1 MKYYLSIDIGGTNL
15 KYGLL
20 DRSGRLIEHDKV
32 STPTNSRE
40 DFMRVLMSIIDA
52 QITRIRGIAISVPGK
67 IDVSQGIVYFGGSL
81 PFLDK
86 YPLGA
91 TLSGKY
97 HLPVGLENDGKA
109 AALAELWLG
118 NLKKTP
124 NSAAVVLGTG
134 VGGGVILNGHL
145 LYGTHFQAG
154 EFSFM
159 LNNFNDS
166 NFIKAA
172 VGGNTS
178 AVGMIR
184 DIGVALSLPNP
195 TDGIAVFKKI
205 EDGNPIAL
213 AKFTHFCNYV
223 AKMILNVQSVVDLQR
238 YVIGGGISAQSLVVK
253 TINTEYDQMLAA
265 TPIIHDTLTRPE
277 IIVAKFGN
285 DANLYGALYSLLQQ
299 MNGERQAVI

>member
-20 DRSGRLIEHDKV
+20 DRAGHLIEHDKV
-32 STPTNSRE
+32 PTPTSGLD
-40 DFMRVLMSIIDA
+40 DFMQVLTSIIDT
-52 QITRIRGIAISVPGK
+52 QISRVRGIAISVPGK
-67 IDVSQGIVYFGGSL
+67 IDVSQGVVYFGGSL

-86 YPLGA
+86 VPLGKQ
-91 TLSGKY
+91 LSEKY
-97 HLPVGLENDGKA
+97 HVPVGLENDGKA
-109 AALAELWLG
+109 AAMAELWLG
-118 NLKKTP
+118 NLQQTP

-134 VGGGVILNGHL
+134 VGGGIILNGQL

-159 LNNFNDS
+159 LNDFKNS
-166 NFIKAA
+166 NFIDAA

-184 DIGVALSLPNP
+184 NIGTELSLKDPA
-195 TDGIAVFKKI
+195 DGIAVFQQIKA
-205 EDGNPIAL
+205 GNPIAVT
-213 AKFTHFCNYV
+213 KFKHFCNYV

-238 YVIGGGISAQSLVVK
+238 YVIGGGISAQPLVVK
-253 TINTEYDQMLAA
+253 TINAEYNQMLAA
-265 TPIIHDTLTRPE
+265 TPIIQDSLTKPE

-299 MNGERQAVI
+299 VNGERQAVI

>member
-20 DRSGRLIEHDKV
+20 DRAGHLIEHDKV
-32 STPTNSRE
+32 PTPTSGLD
-40 DFMRVLMSIIDA
+40 DFMQVLTSIIDT
-52 QITRIRGIAISVPGK
+52 QISRVRGIAISVPGK
-67 IDVSQGIVYFGGSL
+67 IDVSQGVVYFGGSL

-86 YPLGA
+86 VPLGKQ
-91 TLSGKY
+91 LSEKY
-97 HLPVGLENDGKA
+97 HVPVGLENDGKA
-109 AALAELWLG
+109 AAMAELWLG
-118 NLKKTP
+118 NLQQTP

-134 VGGGVILNGHL
+134 VGGGIILNGQL

-159 LNNFNDS
+159 LNDFKNS
-166 NFIKAA
+166 NFIDAA

-184 DIGVALSLPNP
+184 NIGTELSLKDPA
-195 TDGIAVFKKI
+195 DGIAVFQQIKA
-205 EDGNPIAL
+205 GNPIAVT
-213 AKFTHFCNYV
+213 KFKHFCNYV

-238 YVIGGGISAQSLVVK
+238 YVIGGGISAQPLVVK
-253 TINTEYDQMLAA
+253 TINAEYNQMLAA
-265 TPIIHDTLTRPE
+265 TPIIQDSLTKPE
-277 IIVAKFGN
+277 IIAAKFGN

-299 MNGERQAVI
+299 VNGGRQAVI

>member
-20 DRSGRLIEHDKV
+20 DRAGNLIEHDKV
-32 STPTNSRE
+32 PTPTDNRDE
-40 DFMRVLMSIIDA
+40 FLKVLESVIDTYV
-52 QITRIRGIAISVPGK
+52 TRIRGIAISVPGK
-67 IDVSQGIVYFGGSL
+67 IDVQTGTVYFGGSL

-86 YPLGA
+86 FPLQKVLEA
-91 TLSGKY
+91 KY
-97 HLPVGLENDGKA
+97 HLPIGLENDGKS

-118 NLKKTP
+118 NLSDTP

-134 VGGGVILNGHL
+134 VGGGVILNNQL

-159 LNNFNDS
+159 LNNFGNSD
-166 NFIKAA
+166 FIQSA

-184 DIGVALSLPNP
+184 TIGTELGLKNTTDGVAVFEAIKAGNQF
-195 TDGIAVFKKI
+195 AVKT
-205 EDGNPIAL
+205 
-213 AKFTHFCNYV
+213 FTHFCMYV

-238 YVIGGGISAQSLVVK
+238 YVIGGGISAQPLVIQ
-253 TINTEYDQMLAA
+253 TINNQYDEMLAKA
-265 TPIIHDTLTRPE
+265 PIIQETLTKPS
-277 IIVAKFGN
+277 IIKAKFGN

-299 MNGERQAVI
+299 LNGER

>member
-20 DRSGRLIEHDKV
+20 DRAGHLIEHDKV
-32 STPTNSRE
+32 PTPTSGLD
-40 DFMRVLMSIIDA
+40 DFMQVLTSIIDT
-52 QITRIRGIAISVPGK
+52 QISRVRGIAISVPGK
-67 IDVSQGIVYFGGSL
+67 IDVSQGVVYFGGSL

-86 YPLGA
+86 VPLGKQ
-91 TLSGKY
+91 LSEKY
-97 HLPVGLENDGKA
+97 HVPVGLENDGKA
-109 AALAELWLG
+109 AAMAELWLG
-118 NLKKTP
+118 NLQQTP

-134 VGGGVILNGHL
+134 VGGGIILNGQL

-159 LNNFNDS
+159 LNDFKNS
-166 NFIKAA
+166 NFIDAA

-184 DIGVALSLPNP
+184 NIGTELSLKDPA
-195 TDGIAVFKKI
+195 DGIAVFQQIKA
-205 EDGNPIAL
+205 GNPIAVT
-213 AKFTHFCNYV
+213 KFKHFCNYV

-238 YVIGGGISAQSLVVK
+238 YVIGGGISAQPLVVK
-253 TINTEYDQMLAA
+253 TINAEYNQMLAA
-265 TPIIHDTLTRPE
+265 TPIIQDSLTKPE
-277 IIVAKFGN
+277 IIAAKFGN

-299 MNGERQAVI
+299 VNGERQAVI